1 MGQAKIAILL
11 ATYNGGEYLRQLM
24 DSLWAQTERD
34 WQLLV
39 SDDGSRDDTRK
50 ILAEYQRR
58 EPDRLRLLEH
68 DRPTGSS
75 KDNFLYLT
83 SFAGEYP
90 YVMYCDQDDVWKP
103 DKIEKTLGK
112 MRETENGDPAVPCL
126 VHTDLAVV
134 DENLRPLHDSFIYS
148 SMLDPGRDQ
157 LNHLLIQNVVTGCTV
172 MINHALWEL
181 AMLPADA
188 SKIVM
193 HDMWLA
199 LLAACRGRIG
209 FLPQATILY
218 RQHGDNVV
226 GAKDVRS
233 LRYIASFAGR
243 LKQNS
248 RSLRR
253 CQAQGLE
260 LCRVLGESLTDGQRQ
275 LLLAWGHIRQKNKL
289 ARWATLKRHRIWLL
303 GAKRRLA
310 ELILI

>member
-1 MGQAKIAILL
+1 MKQPKIAILL
-11 ATYNGGEYLRQLM
+11 ATYNGGEYLRPLL

-39 SDDGSRDDTRK
+39 SDDGSRDDTRE

-58 EPDRLRLLEH
+58 EPERLRMLEH

-83 SFAGEYP
+83 SFAGDFP
-90 YVMYCDQDDVWKP
+90 YIMYCDQDDVWKP
-103 DKIEKTLGK
+103 DKIAKTLAR
-112 MRETENGDPAVPCL
+112 MRETEAGDPNMPCL

-134 DENLRPLHDSFIYS
+134 DGNLKPLRDSFIYS

-157 LNHLLIQNVVTGCTV
+157 LRHLLIQNVVTGCTM

-181 AMLPADA
+181 AMLPADY

-199 LLAACRGRIG
+199 LLAAARGRVG
-209 FLPQATILY
+209 FLPESTILY

-243 LKQNS
+243 LKKNS
-248 RSLRR
+248 QSLRR

-260 LCRVLGESLTDGQRQ
+260 LYRVLEPSLTAEQRE
-275 LLLAWGHIRQKNKL
+275 LLLAWGHIRQKNKPG
-289 ARWATLKRHRIWLL
+289 RWAVLLRHRIWLL
-303 GAKRRLA
+303 GWRRRLA
-310 ELILI
+310 EIILI